1 MSSLLL
7 NSFVSL
13 VVPIYLVPDQLV
25 PAGGAEAVPRRLQ
38 QLVQVVQEAEGG
50 DHEAA
55 VLGLG
60 ETTPEHRD
68 GILHLAQYSTVQQA
82 TGVQCR
88 TIQYSSVQY
97 STLHLVVVLHGG
109 GEGLHQVVNVATR
122 DVLTE
127 PPLESSQAHRVIS
140 VLCNTIYKDFFYY

>member
-1 MSSLLL
+1 MSSLAL

-68 GILHLAQYSTVQQA
+68 GILHLAQYSTVQQ
-82 TGVQCR
+82 
-88 TIQYSSVQY
+88 SKVQY
-97 STLHLVVVLHGG
+97 NTVQFSAVQYTAPGRSAARGRGRSPPGG
-109 GEGLHQVVNVATR
+109 QCS
-122 DVLTE
+122 D
-127 PPLESSQAHRVIS
+127 P
-140 VLCNTIYKDFFYY
+140 

>member
-1 MSSLLL
+1 MSSLAL

-13 VVPIYLVPDQLV
+13 VVSIYLVPDQLV

-55 VLGLG
+55 VLSLG

-68 GILHLAQYSTVQQA
+68 GILHLAQYSTA
-82 TGVQCR
+82 
-88 TIQYSSVQY
+88 QYSTAQY

-122 DVLTE
+122 DVLTK
-127 PPLESSQAHRVIS
+127 PPLESSQADRVIS
-140 VLCNTIYKDFFYY
+140 VLSKMSIVN

>member
-1 MSSLLL
+1 MSSLAL

-13 VVPIYLVPDQLV
+13 VVSIYLVPDQLV

-55 VLGLG
+55 VLSLG

-68 GILHLAQYSTVQQA
+68 GILHLAQYSTVQHS
-82 TGVQCR
+82 T
-88 TIQYSSVQY
+88 VQY

-122 DVLTE
+122 DVLTK
-127 PPLESSQAHRVIS
+127 PPLESSQANRVIS

>member
-13 VVPIYLVPDQLV
+13 VVSIYLVPDQLV

-38 QLVQVVQEAEGG
+38 QLVQVVQETEGG

-55 VLGLG
+55 VLSLG

-68 GILHLAQYSTVQQA
+68 GILHLAQYSTVQHS
-82 TGVQCR
+82 TG
-88 TIQYSSVQY
+88 VQY

-109 GEGLHQVVNVATR
+109 GEGLHQVVNVATS
-122 DVLTE
+122 DVLTK
-127 PPLESSQAHRVIS
+127 PPLECSQSHRVIS
-140 VLCNTIYKDFFYY
+140 VLCEMSIVN